1 VRDDTIGR
9 RIWIALFVGLA
20 LVAGSVGIALSS
32 SPVVVAATNGTAERQ
47 SLGSTVSGLTACQ
60 EGETLPRNTSA
71 VRLSL
76 FASVGSAVAVRVL
89 SGGRVLTSGEHGPA
103 WTGGSVTVPI
113 RALPRAVSDATTCF
127 TIRRSRTSVSLAGAS
142 TPRSQ
147 AARLPE
153 GGLLPGRLRVEYLR
167 QSGSDWWSM
176 VLPIARRMGLG
187 RALAGTWVAPFVILL
202 MLVLTA
208 LVGLLVVRTFSPS
221 DSADTEQRRGG
232 SRLVPRQGWGGW
244 RVSALQ
250 VWGGWRIALV
260 QGGGG
265 SGVAVLERR
274 GGARVVAP
282 KRRGGSRVAAPKRR
296 GGSRAA
302 VPQRRGGSRVGEL
315 QRAARSHLRALVR
328 QVPRA
333 AWLCALVACLNAVAW
348 SFVSPPFQTPDE
360 PSHFAYVQLLA
371 ETGRLPD
378 ANYEDGSPEENLVL
392 SVLRVQQSSLMPFD
406 HPVSTEEQQRELE
419 SAMASGASREG
430 AGGAG
435 PASSEPPLF
444 YALETIPYEIA
455 SGGSLLDQLQ
465 LMRLMSALM
474 AAITAMFAYLF
485 VREALPRSPWAWTV
499 GGLAVA
505 LFPLLGVMSGAV
517 NPDAMLFAVCATLY
531 YCLARGFRRGL
542 TNRLAL
548 AIGILTCVGFLTKL
562 NFIGFAPGVLLG
574 LVLLAVR
581 ARRRPAE
588 RAQLSLRAICG
599 SLAIAISPVLVDLA
613 FSQLSNH
620 SALGSVSGTVSTARQ
635 SFFHELS
642 YIWQFYLPRLPGMPT
657 YFPGI
662 LTPRLFWFNGLV
674 GLYGWD
680 IIPFP
685 NWVYNVALVVGCVI
699 AVLALRELI
708 RRRGALRRRVPELL
722 VYGVTAIG
730 VMAMVG
736 TQSFVADAI
745 DGRETYWEPRYLLPM
760 LALWGLVA
768 TLAARGAGK
777 RWGPVVGVLLV
788 TAFLGHDIVSQL
800 QVVGRFYG

>member
-1 VRDDTIGR
+1 MRDDTMGKR
-9 RIWIALFVGLA
+9 TWIALLAGLA
-20 LVAGSVGIALSS
+20 LVAIAVSIALSS
-32 SPVVVAATNGTAERQ
+32 SAVVVVGTNGTRLRQ
-47 SLGSTVSGLTACQ
+47 SLGSTVNGVTACQ
-60 EGETLPRNTSA
+60 AGETLPRNTSA

-76 FASVGSAVAVRVL
+76 FASVGSAVAVHVL

-113 RALPRAVSDATTCF
+113 RGLPLTVSDVTTCF
-127 TIRRSRTSVSLAGAS
+127 TIRRSRTSVSLYGGP

-153 GGLLPGRLRVEYLR
+153 GALLPGRLRVEYLR
-167 QSGSDWWSM
+167 QSESDWWSM

-187 RALAGTWVAPFVILL
+187 RAMAGTWVAPFVILL
-202 MLVLTA
+202 MLVVTA
-208 LVGLLVVRTFSPS
+208 LVGVLVARTLSPG
-221 DSADTEQRRGG
+221 DGADTEQRRG
-232 SRLVPRQGWGGW
+232 RW
-244 RVSALQ
+244 
-250 VWGGWRIALV
+250 
-260 QGGGG
+260 
-265 SGVAVLERR
+265 
-274 GGARVVAP
+274 
-282 KRRGGSRVAAPKRR
+282 RVAAPKRR
-296 GGSRAA
+296 GGSRAT
-302 VPQRRGGSRVGEL
+302 VRQRRGGSRVAEL
-315 QRAARSHLRALVR
+315 QRAVRSRLGTLVR
-328 QVPRA
+328 GVPRA

-371 ETGRLPD
+371 ETGRIPD
-378 ANYEDGSPEENLVL
+378 ANYEDGSPEENLVV
-392 SVLRVQQSSLMPFD
+392 SVLRVQLNSLTPFN
-406 HPVSTEEQQRELE
+406 HPISTEAQQRELE

-444 YALETIPYEIA
+444 YALQTIPYEIA
-455 SGGSLLDQLQ
+455 SGGSLLDRLQ
-465 LMRLMSALM
+465 LMRLLCALM

-485 VREALPRSPWAWTV
+485 VREALPGVPRAWTV

-505 LFPLLGVMSGAV
+505 LFPLLGMMSGAV
-517 NPDAMLFAVCATLY
+517 NPDAMLFAVCAALY

-542 TNRLAL
+542 TNRLAF

-574 LVLLAVR
+574 FLLLAVR
-581 ARRRPAE
+581 TKRRPAE
-588 RAQLSLRAICG
+588 RSQLSLWALG
-599 SLAIAISPVLVDLA
+599 GALAIAISPALADLA

-620 SALGSVSGTVSTARQ
+620 SALSSVSGTVSTARQ

-642 YIWQFYLPRLPGMPT
+642 YIWQFYLPRVPGMPT

-680 IIPFP
+680 VIPFP
-685 NWVYNVALVVGCVI
+685 NWVYNVALVVGCAI
-699 AVLALRELI
+699 AALALRELI
-708 RRRGALRRRVPELL
+708 RGRGGLRRRIPELL

-745 DGRETYWEPRYLLPM
+745 DGRETYWEPRYMLPM

-768 TLAARGAGK
+768 TLAVRGAGK
-777 RWGPVVGVLLV
+777 RWGPVIVVLLV
-788 TAFLGHDIVSQL
+788 AAFLGHDIVSQL